1 MCFSAPVSFTAS
13 VVLGAVGIRLLVR
26 VKELPLVPLALI
38 PLFFALQQA
47 AEGFVWLGLPEVS
60 TSKNIY
66 LFFAYVFW
74 PIWIPFSLYFAEK
87 SPIRRQLLAICLGM
101 GLVVGGALMLGI
113 SEATAIEYNRTI
125 HYQTNGIYNSY
136 YIISLLFFSLAGLL
150 PFFISSL
157 TKMWAVG
164 LLITL
169 AGIATFTLDRFWF
182 FSLWCFWSALISMSL
197 FLVLPQ
203 KKAERG
209 K

>member
-13 VVLGAVGIRLLVR
+13 VILGAVGIALLARVR
-26 VKELPLVPLALI
+26 ELRLVPLALI

-47 AEGFVWLGLPEVS
+47 AEGFVWLSVPEVS

-87 SPIRRQLLAICLGM
+87 SPVRKQLLALCLGM
-101 GLVVGGALMLGI
+101 GLVLGSALMLGI
-113 SEATAIEYNRTI
+113 SQVVAIEHNHTI
-125 HYQTNGIYNSY
+125 HYQMNDTYDAY
-136 YIISLLFFSLAGLL
+136 DMVSLVFFTLAGLL

-157 TKMWAVG
+157 TKMWGVG

-169 AGIATFTLDRFWF
+169 AGIATFTLDRFCF
-182 FSLWCFWSALISMSL
+182 FSLWCFWAAIFSVSL
-197 FLVLPQ
+197 FFVLPQ
-203 KKAERG
+203 KKVVAG

>member
-13 VVLGAVGIRLLVR
+13 VVLGAVGIGLLAR
-26 VKELPLVPLALI
+26 IKELRLVPLALI
-38 PLFFALQQA
+38 PLFFAMQQL
-47 AEGFVWLGLPEVS
+47 AEGFVWLGVPEVS

-87 SPIRRQLLAICLGM
+87 NAVRRQLLAICLGM

-113 SEATAIEYNRTI
+113 SEAIAIEYNHTI
-125 HYQTNGIYNSY
+125 HYQTNGIYNPY
-136 YIISLLFFSLAGLL
+136 YMISLVFFTLAGLL

-157 TKMWAVG
+157 TKMWGVG

-169 AGIATFTLDRFWF
+169 AGIVTFTVDRFCF
-182 FSLWCFWSALISMSL
+182 FSLWCFWSAIVSMSL

-203 KKAERG
+203 KKVESC